1 MTRPRKSATRAIAIA
16 AVLLQGT
23 SASASPFAVDAAMLR
38 RAEPDTARGPTG
50 LRPAEV
56 DDDTSADAARREAAA
71 AFADGEAAFE
81 RGEYSLAAG
90 RFERAHR
97 LSPHIWTLYNLALS
111 RARGGDA
118 LGAWQAFDELA
129 TRARSDDER
138 REAERERDALLP
150 LLGVVVV
157 RGDNGAQ
164 ACIDG
169 VPIVLDGNRVVRR
182 MVRPGP
188 HRIATPV
195 RDANVDVEPGATV
208 EVRGASPIP
217 PRDRIRPWLAVAT
230 AAGTV
235 ATAAAVGGAV
245 MAGDRTTQ
253 ALAGTAAAAGAAA
266 TTAVIVALVRR
277 TRERKAV
284 TPWQC
289 ASAQNRPTSDSPPP

>member
-1 MTRPRKSATRAIAIA
+1 MTRPRKSATSAIAIA
-16 AVLLQGT
+16 TVLLQGT
-23 SASASPFAVDAAMLR
+23 SAAASPFAVDAAMVR
-38 RAEPDTARGPTG
+38 RTEPSNARGPSG

-56 DDDTSADAARREAAA
+56 DDETPADAARREAAA

-97 LSPHIWTLYNLALS
+97 LSPHSWTLYNLALS

-150 LLGVVVV
+150 LLAVVAV
-157 RGDNGAQ
+157 RGENGSQ

-169 VPIVLDGNRVVRR
+169 TPIELDGTRVVRR
-182 MVRPGP
+182 VVRPGP

-195 RDANVDVEPGATV
+195 RDATIDVEPGTTLD
-208 EVRGASPIP
+208 VRGESPVP

-230 AAGTV
+230 AAGTS
-235 ATAAAVGGAV
+235 ATAAAVGGA
-245 MAGDRTTQ
+245 ATASDRTTQ

-277 TRERKAV
+277 ARERKST
-284 TPWQC
+284 TPWRC
-289 ASAQNRPTSDSPPP
+289 APPQNRPTSDSPPP